1 MESAIEDW
9 TGHEQIRAT
18 PRCGFSLCPCP
29 PLATSPNDRD
39 DAAPAADG
47 VVVWGYVLCRAS
59 TTCYR
64 PPVPCH
70 FFFFQVSAHK
80 EQVFPMPCMLVIS
93 VGNYCVG
100 IGGGK
105 FRGGIVR
112 RNWRGLGNCLGGI
125 VEIRYDC

>member
-39 DAAPAADG
+39 AAAPAADG
-47 VVVWGYVLCRAS
+47 VVVWGYVLPATDPQFPATS
-59 TTCYR
+59 
-64 PPVPCH
+64 
-70 FFFFQVSAHK
+70 FFQVSAHK

-112 RNWRGLGNCLGGI
+112 MNWRGLGNCLGGT
-125 VEIRYDC
+125 VEIRHDC